1 MYIYNIY
8 IYYIYIIYIYI
19 YVFTRG
25 EYHEHCRR
33 TCSSCCGKAT
43 TTMLSW
49 RCCGSSWAV
58 RSDWTWD
65 GTWDGPKGPW
75 NMAGKSP
82 KYMGLEPW
90 LGIYGNIWEES
101 KWWISMDFP
110 CLGTIPRQD
119 NGADGG
125 GMDLVVEGGGN
136 PGGIKWTSWK
146 FRCQRCVLA
155 DTFMPQLDKN

>member
-1 MYIYNIY
+1 M
-8 IYYIYIIYIYI
+8 YIYI

-90 LGIYGNIWEES
+90 LGIYGNNRS
-101 KWWISMDFP
+101 GGFP
-110 CLGTIPRQD
+110 MFGYHSSTGQWSRWRR
-119 NGADGG
+119 DGPCG
-125 GMDLVVEGGGN
+125 WGRLSWDPGN